1 MIQDLRYV
9 RNFLTLNLENMK
21 NYLISIGGNSTSNI
35 LSIESNFD
43 EIIAVDSGVEHLFKL
58 SLDPTTL
65 IGDLDS
71 ISENSL
77 DKVKKNG
84 VDIIAFNSNKDQTD
98 FELALNYLE
107 VVENSIIYI
116 IGGESGEIDHLLS
129 IFLLIPSKSFFENI
143 IWVYGDKK
151 IIFRQKL
158 KLNVKKMSKFSIIP
172 LSDLSNLS
180 IDGAEWNLENKNIQ
194 FGETT
199 TLRNVANKDEIN
211 VNCDT
216 GVFAFIY

>member
-1 MIQDLRYV
+1 
-9 RNFLTLNLENMK
+9 MK

-58 SLDPTTL
+58 SLDPNTL

-84 VDIIAFNSNKDQTD
+84 VDIIAFNSKKDQTD

-107 VVENSIIYI
+107 GVDKSIIYI

-143 IWVYGDKK
+143 IWVYGDKR
-151 IIFRQKL
+151 IIFRQNL
-158 KLNVKKMSKFSIIP
+158 KLNVQKMSKFSIIP

-211 VNCDT
+211 VNCDK

>member
-1 MIQDLRYV
+1 
-9 RNFLTLNLENMK
+9 MK

-35 LSIESNFD
+35 LNIESNFD

-58 SLDPTTL
+58 SLDPNTL

-71 ISENSL
+71 ISEKSL
-77 DKVKKNG
+77 DKVKKNE
-84 VDIIAFNSNKDQTD
+84 VDIIAFNNNKDQTD

-107 VVENSIIYI
+107 GVDESIIYI

-129 IFLLIPSKSFFENI
+129 IFLLIPSKSSFENI
-143 IWVYGDKK
+143 IWLYGDKR

-158 KLNVKKMSKFSIIP
+158 RLNVKKMSKFSIIP
-172 LSDLSNLS
+172 LSNLSNLS

-199 TLRNVANKDEIN
+199 TLRNIAKKEELN
-211 VNCDT
+211 VSCDN

>member
-1 MIQDLRYV
+1 
-9 RNFLTLNLENMK
+9 MK

-58 SLDPTTL
+58 ALDPNTL

-107 VVENSIIYI
+107 GVENSIIYI

>member
-1 MIQDLRYV
+1 
-9 RNFLTLNLENMK
+9 MK

-58 SLDPTTL
+58 SLDPNTL

-71 ISENSL
+71 ISEKSL

-107 VVENSIIYI
+107 GVDKSIIYI

-143 IWVYGDKK
+143 IWVYGDKR
-151 IIFRQKL
+151 IIFRQNL
-158 KLNVKKMSKFSIIP
+158 KLNVQKMSKFSIIP

-211 VNCDT
+211 VNCDK

>member
-1 MIQDLRYV
+1 
-9 RNFLTLNLENMK
+9 MK

-58 SLDPTTL
+58 ALDPNTL

-107 VVENSIIYI
+107 GVENSIIYI

-211 VNCDT
+211 VNCDK

>member
-1 MIQDLRYV
+1 
-9 RNFLTLNLENMK
+9 MK

-58 SLDPTTL
+58 SLDPNTL

-107 VVENSIIYI
+107 GVDKSIIYI

-143 IWVYGDKK
+143 IWVYGDKR
-151 IIFRQKL
+151 IIFRQNL
-158 KLNVKKMSKFSIIP
+158 KLNVQKMSKFSIIP
-172 LSDLSNLS
+172 ISDLSNLS
-180 IDGAEWNLENKNIQ
+180 IDGAEWSLENKNIQ

-211 VNCDT
+211 VNCDK

>member
-1 MIQDLRYV
+1 
-9 RNFLTLNLENMK
+9 MK

-58 SLDPTTL
+58 SLDPNTL

-98 FELALNYLE
+98 FELALHYLE
-107 VVENSIIYI
+107 GVENSIIYI

>member
-1 MIQDLRYV
+1 
-9 RNFLTLNLENMK
+9 MK

-35 LSIESNFD
+35 FSIESNFD

-58 SLDPTTL
+58 SLDPNTL

-107 VVENSIIYI
+107 GVDKSIIYI

>member
-1 MIQDLRYV
+1 
-9 RNFLTLNLENMK
+9 MK

-58 SLDPTTL
+58 SLVPTTL

-107 VVENSIIYI
+107 GVENSIIYI

-151 IIFRQKL
+151 IIFRKKL

>member
-1 MIQDLRYV
+1 
-9 RNFLTLNLENMK
+9 MK

-58 SLDPTTL
+58 SLDPNTL

-77 DKVKKNG
+77 NKVKKNG

-107 VVENSIIYI
+107 GVENSIIYI

>member
-1 MIQDLRYV
+1 
-9 RNFLTLNLENMK
+9 MK

-43 EIIAVDSGVEHLFKL
+43 EIIAVDSGVEHIFKL
-58 SLDPTTL
+58 SLDPNTL

-107 VVENSIIYI
+107 GVEKSIIYI

-143 IWVYGDKK
+143 IWVYGDKR
-151 IIFRQKL
+151 IIFRQNL
-158 KLNVKKMSKFSIIP
+158 KLNVQKMSKFSIIP

-211 VNCDT
+211 VNCDK

>member
-1 MIQDLRYV
+1 
-9 RNFLTLNLENMK
+9 MK

-58 SLDPTTL
+58 SLVPTTL

-107 VVENSIIYI
+107 GVENSIIYI

-172 LSDLSNLS
+172 LSNLSNLS

-199 TLRNVANKDEIN
+199 TLRNIATKGELNIS
-211 VNCDT
+211 CDK
-216 GVFAFIY
+216 GIFAFIY

>member
-1 MIQDLRYV
+1 
-9 RNFLTLNLENMK
+9 MK

-58 SLDPTTL
+58 SLDPNTL

-71 ISENSL
+71 ISEKSL

-107 VVENSIIYI
+107 GVDKSIIYI

>member
-1 MIQDLRYV
+1 
-9 RNFLTLNLENMK
+9 MK

-58 SLDPTTL
+58 SLDPNTL

-107 VVENSIIYI
+107 GVENSIIYI

-151 IIFRQKL
+151 IIFRKKL

-180 IDGAEWNLENKNIQ
+180 IDVAEWNLENKNIQ
-194 FGETT
+194 FWEST
-199 TLRNVANKDEIN
+199 TLRKVAIKYEIN
-211 VNCDT
+211 FNCDT
-216 GVFAFIY
+216 GVFSFIY